1 MVVNG
6 IAWLIILGS
15 CLLGLVFCR
24 LAHVEWMGRKRALIE
39 RTLEYERMGREPG
52 A

>member
-1 MVVNG
+1 MVVSG

-24 LAHVEWMGRKRALIE
+24 LAHVESMGRKRALIE
-39 RTLEYERMGREPG
+39 RTLEYEGRGREPG

>member
-1 MVVNG
+1 MVVSG
-6 IAWLIILGS
+6 TAWLIILGS

-24 LAHVEWMGRKRALIE
+24 LAHVESMGRKRALIE
-39 RTLEYERMGREPG
+39 RTLEYEGRGREPG